1 MHLLGQEDKNMSRES
16 TDELAADGSI
26 LNGFDYRLQVWV
38 RDGVVLN
45 VGMGAAQ
52 YAGQRVN
59 MIPGHDVRDT
69 ARGIN

>member
-1 MHLLGQEDKNMSRES
+1 MSRES

-45 VGMGAAQ
+45 VGLGAAQ
-52 YAGQRVN
+52 YVGQRVN
-59 MIPGHDVRDT
+59 TIPGHEI
-69 ARGIN
+69 RGIN